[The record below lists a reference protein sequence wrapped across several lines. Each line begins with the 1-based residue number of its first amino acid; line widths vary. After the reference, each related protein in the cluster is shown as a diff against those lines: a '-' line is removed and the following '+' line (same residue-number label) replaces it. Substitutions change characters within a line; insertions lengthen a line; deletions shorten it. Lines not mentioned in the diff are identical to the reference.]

1 MMEITQPIFSKI
13 QEIRQLSKKT
23 KDYYLICDQE
33 TDIYI
38 VTFDSENIFKKH
50 INSNSNYAKLPHL
63 AYIYDGQYHP
73 LT

>member
-33 TDIYI
+33 IDIYV
-38 VTFDSENIFKKH
+38 VTFEDNEIFKEH
-50 INSNSNYAKLPHL
+50 IYLNSEYAKLPHL
-63 AYIYDGQYHP
+63 AYIYNGQYYP

>member
-23 KDYYLICDQE
+23 NDYYLICDQE
-33 TDIYI
+33 IDIYV
-38 VTFDSENIFKKH
+38 VTFDNENTFKKH
-50 INSNSNYAKLPHL
+50 VNLCSEYAKLPHL
-63 AYIYDGQYHP
+63 AYIYNGQYHP

>member
-33 TDIYI
+33 TDIYV
-38 VTFDSENIFKKH
+38 VTFVDNDTFKEHIYLNSEY
-50 INSNSNYAKLPHL
+50 SKLPHL
-63 AYIYDGQYHP
+63 AYIYDGQYYP
-73 LT
+73 LK